1 MAIKDKFRIGASVKA
16 RVYNA
21 AYRQYTTINGIIRDV
36 TGQYI
41 ELTNGLIVHQYAI
54 KEIH

>member
-1 MAIKDKFRIGASVKA
+1 MKIKDKFRIGASVKA
-16 RVYNA
+16 RVLNA
-21 AYRQYTTINGIIRDV
+21 SQQYTTINGIIQDV

-41 ELTNGLIVHQYAI
+41 ELTNGLIVHQNAI

>member
-1 MAIKDKFRIGASVKA
+1 MTIKDKFRIGASVKA
-16 RVYNA
+16 RVLNA
-21 AYRQYTTINGIIRDV
+21 SQQYITINGIIQDI

-54 KEIH
+54 IEIH